1 MAKLE
6 YFYGVHSVESLLE
19 LEPERVLNLFTLKGR
34 DDQRLKN
41 ILALAEP
48 FGISV
53 QQASRDKLEKMAGQP
68 FHQGVVAAVRP
79 HPTLNE
85 QDLESLLK
93 QNPKALLLAL
103 DQVTDPH
110 NLGACIRTAAAMGAE
125 AVIVPRDRSAS
136 LTPTARKIAAGG
148 AEKVKFIQVTNL
160 ARTLGNIKDEFNVQV
175 VGTMLDEKALPIQE
189 FDFTGTGIC
198 IVMGAEDTGLRP
210 ITQSQCDQTVYIPMA
225 GNLQS
230 LNVSVATGMALY
242 EACRQ
247 RNGK

>member
-1 MAKLE
+1 MAKPE
-6 YFYGVHSVESLLE
+6 YYYGVHSVESLLE
-19 LEPERVLNLFTLKGR
+19 LEPERVLTLFTLKGR
-34 DDQRLKN
+34 DDQRLQK
-41 ILALAEP
+41 ILELAEP

-53 QQASRDKLEKMAGQP
+53 QKASRDSLEKLAGLP

-79 HPTLNE
+79 HPVLNE
-85 QDLESLLK
+85 KDLDQLL
-93 QNPKALLLAL
+93 QNNDQALVLAL

-110 NLGACIRTAAAMGAE
+110 NLGACIRTAAAMGVA

-136 LTPTARKIAAGG
+136 LTPTARKVAAGG

-160 ARTLGNIKDEFNVQV
+160 ARTLAHIKEHFFVKV
-175 VGTMLDEKALPIQE
+175 VGTMLDEKALPIQKY
-189 FDFTGTGIC
+189 DFSGNVA

-210 ITQSQCDQTVYIPMA
+210 ITQSQCDQTVYIPMS

-230 LNVSVATGMALY
+230 LNVSVAAGMALY

-247 RNGK
+247 RLG

>member
-1 MAKLE
+1 MAKPE

-19 LEPERVLNLFTLKGR
+19 LEPERLLSLFTLKGR
-34 DDQRLKN
+34 DDQRLKRV
-41 ILALAEP
+41 LELAEP

-53 QQASRDKLEKMAGQP
+53 QQTGRDRLEKMAGLP

-79 HPTLNE
+79 NPVFNE
-85 QDLESLLK
+85 KDLEALLK
-93 QNPKALLLAL
+93 QSPNCLLLGL

-110 NLGACIRTAAAMGAE
+110 NLGACIRTAAAMGVE

-136 LTPTARKIAAGG
+136 LTPTARKVAAGG

-160 ARTLGNIKDEFNVQV
+160 ARTLAQIKDEFNVRV
-175 VGTMLDEKALPIQE
+175 VGTMLDEKALPLQQ
-189 FDFTGTGIC
+189 FDFTGTAVC
-198 IVMGAEDTGLRP
+198 VVMGAEDTGLRP

-247 RNGK
+247 RNV

>member
-34 DDQRLKN
+34 DDQRLKS

-85 QDLESLLK
+85 QDLDALLK
-93 QNPKALLLAL
+93 NNPKALLLAL

-160 ARTLGNIKDEFNVQV
+160 ARSLATIKDEFNVRV
-175 VGTMLDEKALPIQE
+175 VGTMLDEKAMPIHE

-198 IVMGAEDTGLRP
+198 VVMGAEDTGLRP
-210 ITQSQCDQTVYIPMA
+210 ITQSQCDQTVYIPMN

-247 RNGK
+247 RNGQ

>member
-1 MAKLE
+1 MAKPE
-6 YFYGVHSVESLLE
+6 YFYGVHSVESFLE
-19 LEPERVLNLFTLKGR
+19 LEPERVLTLFTLKGR
-34 DDQRLKN
+34 DDQRLKRV
-41 ILALAEP
+41 LELAEP

-53 QQASRDKLEKMAGQP
+53 QQTGRDRLEKMAGLP

-79 HPTLNE
+79 NPVFNE
-85 QDLESLLK
+85 KDLEALLK
-93 QNPKALLLAL
+93 QSPNCLLLGL

-110 NLGACIRTAAAMGAE
+110 NLGACIRTAAAMGVE

-136 LTPTARKIAAGG
+136 LTPTARKVAAGG

-160 ARTLGNIKDEFNVQV
+160 ARTLAQIKDEFNVRV
-175 VGTMLDEKALPIQE
+175 VGTMLDEKALPLQQ
-189 FDFTGTGIC
+189 FDFTGTAVC
-198 IVMGAEDTGLRP
+198 VVMGAEDTGLRP

-247 RNGK
+247 RNV